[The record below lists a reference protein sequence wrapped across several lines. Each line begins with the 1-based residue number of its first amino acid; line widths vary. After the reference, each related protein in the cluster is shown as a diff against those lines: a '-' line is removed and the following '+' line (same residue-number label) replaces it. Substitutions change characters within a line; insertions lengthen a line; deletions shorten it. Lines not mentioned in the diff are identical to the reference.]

1 MADKELK
8 VRLKPCA
15 HTSTE
20 WAGTYKD
27 KVLLNGEIG
36 YEKNTGR
43 YKIGDGTNKWA
54 DLPWAKATPYGDFIP
69 LNTSGGI
76 GSISGGG
83 EYGYCLI
90 ATIKIS
96 NKHINRPITFEISG
110 RGFLT
115 SIVQVMFQN
124 IDHTDPKLSSFT
136 TNGYNKFYIV
146 KSDTSTWKIYGMY
159 TEVWGSLVLHRITG
173 SGSNIGVTVNLENV
187 DALPAGTTQASY
199 YGNVSYATNAGS
211 ATQANKLT
219 VNAGSSTNPVYFS
232 GGVPTACSGRT
243 VPGIKSASEVT
254 TLGWGTN
261 NNYVADISLLS
272 YWNGAY
278 SGTSSNLA
286 YCKQGAF
293 GTIVTKAAGDYL
305 AVGGTAVAA
314 KKLVS
319 AVTLSSYAFTPSTYI
334 ADGGVV
340 GLWNNNQSIDSNGYP
355 EGNTSGGILFGR
367 TNAAVVMAARA
378 GQTVPTIYVKQYY
391 QSWGDWALLLHS
403 SNYTSYTVKKD
414 GTGASGTWGINIS
427 GNAAT
432 ATKATQDGSGKT
444 ITSTYLKL
452 TGGTLTISSYYGLK
466 IKRSDANGSAISY
479 LNSNG
484 AIGGAGFL
492 SDGNFQ
498 ISSGENTNG
507 NIFKASTTAAT
518 FPGTVTAT
526 KFIGN
531 LTGNADTAGKWSTA
545 RKITLTGSVTGSVSI
560 DGSGDVSLATTTNH
574 THGLL
579 HSSFAKQI
587 ANTTTDSG
595 WSMINSAYKGYILMS
610 LRTQADAPAWIQNNY
625 AAGIAFGGADTKGVL
640 SMAYGSPKITFA
652 GGNGTKPVWYFTLT
666 GTSATTY
673 NLDTFAKKDGSNAS
687 GTWGINISGNA
698 ATATNATNAVSAT
711 TASILGRNTSYNY
724 SIAGV
729 TWFDIDG
736 KAGAAVQAND
746 TPTTAW
752 WHILRFNHSNP
763 NEYYTDL
770 AVPFN
775 NNSLYYK
782 QIKAGALQNGGWVKV
797 LDSLNYNE
805 YAPKKDGTGA
815 SGTWGISITGN
826 AATANQWA
834 TARTLTIGDTG
845 KSVNGS
851 GNVSWTSSE
860 VGYRHEWSCIV
871 TCSTWS
877 RLCYVTSDN
886 PTIGASFLLNIGATR
901 GSVVYNDTFI
911 IKTHHHTSG
920 KIIKISGHNYSL
932 GYQVRLLV
940 DTYGHCYVELYDNIN
955 GATSSTAQT
964 VYCRLIPI
972 YCDTITKYTS
982 FTSGT
987 SLPSGF
993 SVTQT
998 MTLDNNDIQA
1008 NVAGNLYGNATTATT
1023 ATKANTVLGNYT
1035 GNGGQQNPNYFGTN
1049 KVGFLMMNTIVNGNS
1064 QYKDWMIMDCYNASD
1079 VGGGVAFGVNR
1090 QSLGA
1095 YIMRSDAARTSWAQS
1110 AELLGT
1116 HNYSSYALPLTGG
1129 TLTGNLTVKADAA
1142 TSRKVIVNN
1151 TNRSIA
1157 LEVHSNGEAGLY
1169 DHTHSQ
1175 WLIWGDKDGTGVL
1188 IPNKQ
1193 LIVDGD
1199 ISSIGGLL
1207 KSDAN
1212 DCDLVMGAQNG
1223 SYCHMYADLPFYFNQ
1238 SITSVG
1244 HIRTTY
1250 TSGTSSIGSNFS
1262 SGKSFYL
1269 YGDTSNASRGL
1280 YDDNAGFVI
1289 GVSNSGAT
1297 FYGNLSGNASSAG
1310 YVTSD
1315 NSMRLYAQYNNEIN
1329 FGGTNAASNIYFGY
1343 RAVDSKPI
1351 PTNFYF
1357 GGSDGTANIIA
1368 KRIYSRSLFS
1378 STAYGAT
1385 MDLGPQ
1391 NGSYCHMYSS
1401 LPFYFNQDILINGWS
1416 LSSHTH
1422 NYLPLA
1428 GGTMNSSAVIAF
1440 SGAAGSVSASTP
1452 MSITYPRIA
1461 CYGTLYINADT
1472 DNSGS
1477 EHILLTAGKGVS
1489 GTLND
1494 GLAIGQSTLTWQ
1506 GSTVVTG
1513 QNCADYTSSSRTIDL
1528 TSLNQNTWYP
1538 VYTSIPYN
1546 GLRRTRVAVQLNS
1559 GSKPSWS
1566 THDGGFT
1573 MNLDVLVKACGWGT
1587 TDGLTLFLENEARW
1601 CDTSKGVP
1609 AYFQQLTNGSKAV
1622 FYLRGGGKYTIHS
1635 DWNAEWTI
1643 ATSSTTI
1650 SSQTIAPTTSAP
1662 SNNGYFI
1669 LNEGN
1674 YSSRIRTLSSA
1685 VIFSSNATVNGTL
1698 TAATLNVSGHI
1709 TGGNNIYASK
1719 SGGEAQNGVKYNGGG
1734 LYFWGNNSGGSRG
1747 IYDTKWGYVVRW
1759 VGSGAMPMFNGG
1771 LIVDPTFNNSAYAVN
1786 ANNYQTFR
1794 VYDSYNI
1801 SGTPTTYGNVL
1812 EINGRDNHWKPQI
1825 WCSAGATSTSSKGA
1839 LYYRNRD
1846 YNATSMGSWIKI
1858 ITQGNFSL
1866 SGTTLT
1872 ITI

>member
-54 DLPWAKATPYGDFIP
+54 DLPWAKATPYGNFIP

-83 EYGYCLI
+83 KYEYCLI
-90 ATIKIS
+90 ATVKIS
-96 NKHINRPITFEISG
+96 KTYINRPITFEISG

-115 SIVQVMFQN
+115 SIVQVMFLN
-124 IDHTDPKLSSFT
+124 ADNTDPGLGKFT
-136 TNGYNKFYIV
+136 TNGYNNFYIV
-146 KSDTSTWKIYGMY
+146 KSDTSTWKIYGTY
-159 TEVWGSLVLHRITG
+159 TEVWGDLILHRITG

-187 DALPAGTTQASY
+187 DALPTGTTKASY

-293 GTIVTKAAGDYL
+293 GTIVTKNSGDYL

-319 AVTLSSYAFTPSTYI
+319 AVTLSSYDFTPSTYI

-340 GLWNNNQSIDSNGYP
+340 GLWNNNQSTDSNGYP
-355 EGNTSGGILFGR
+355 AANSSGGILFGR

-432 ATKATQDGSGKT
+432 ATKATQDGSGNT

-507 NIFKASTTAAT
+507 NIFKASITAAT

-595 WSMINSAYKGYILMS
+595 WSMINDTYMGYILMS
-610 LRTQADAPAWIQNNY
+610 LRTQADAPPWIQNNY
-625 AAGIAFGGADTKGVL
+625 AAGIVFGGADTKGVL

-673 NLDTFAKKDGSNAS
+673 NLDTFAKKDGSN
-687 GTWGINISGNA
+687 
-698 ATATNATNAVSAT
+698 
-711 TASILGRNTSYNY
+711 
-724 SIAGV
+724 
-729 TWFDIDG
+729 
-736 KAGAAVQAND
+736 
-746 TPTTAW
+746 
-752 WHILRFNHSNP
+752 
-763 NEYYTDL
+763 
-770 AVPFN
+770 
-775 NNSLYYK
+775 
-782 QIKAGALQNGGWVKV
+782 
-797 LDSLNYNE
+797 
-805 YAPKKDGTGA
+805 A

-877 RLCYVTSDN
+877 RLCYVTSGN

-901 GSVVYNDTFI
+901 GNVVYNDTFI

-955 GATSSTAQT
+955 GVTSSTTQT

-972 YCDTITKYTS
+972 YCDAITKYTS

-1008 NVAGNLYGNATTATT
+1008 NIAGNLYGNATTATR
-1023 ATKANTVLGNYT
+1023 ANTVLGSYT
-1035 GNGGQQNPNYFGTN
+1035 HNGGQQNPNYFGTN
-1049 KVGFLMMNTIVNGNS
+1049 KVGFLMMDTIVNGNG
-1064 QYKDWMIMDCYNASD
+1064 QYKDWMIMDCYYAND

-1129 TLTGNLTVKADAA
+1129 TLTGHLTIGNSTRSSCPVYGIAVHDLRDATILPSSFGSGNVNFYFKQINGYWNSVMHMTGWDGTTYA
-1142 TSRKVIVNN
+1142 AWELAGNSNNDSSHNDLLFRQGLGSNWQNWQTVLTSANYGNYAVPLVGNSNIRGDITIIRSDSGDRRLAVTNN
-1151 TNRSIA
+1151 NINCILLASGTT
-1157 LEVHSNGEAGLY
+1157 AGLY
-1169 DHTHSQ
+1169 NTSYG
-1175 WLIWGDKDGTGVL
+1175 WLIA
-1188 IPNKQ
+1188 IN
-1193 LIVDGD
+1193 
-1199 ISSIGGLL
+1199 
-1207 KSDAN
+1207 
-1212 DCDLVMGAQNG
+1212 
-1223 SYCHMYADLPFYFNQ
+1223 
-1238 SITSVG
+1238 
-1244 HIRTTY
+1244 
-1250 TSGTSSIGSNFS
+1250 TSGQVTLPNGGTLSGALNLANGTWNKAGDDAYFGDNNTAGSFAIKGINGATNLKMVTYGGSTYGTITWNGNNFNFS
-1262 SGKSFYL
+1262 NTIVGEL
-1269 YGDTSNASRGL
+1269 N
-1280 YDDNAGFVI
+1280 
-1289 GVSNSGAT
+1289 
-1297 FYGNLSGNASSAG
+1297 GNASSAG

-1315 NSMRLYAQYNNEIN
+1315 NSMRLYAQYNNEVN
-1329 FGGTNAASNIYFGY
+1329 FGGTNNSNTIFIGY

-1351 PTNFYF
+1351 PSTFYF
-1357 GGSDGTANIIA
+1357 GGSTGTATLVAA
-1368 KRIYSRSLFS
+1368 KF
-1378 STAYGAT
+1378 
-1385 MDLGPQ
+1385 
-1391 NGSYCHMYSS
+1391 
-1401 LPFYFNQDILINGWS
+1401 
-1416 LSSHTH
+1416 
-1422 NYLPLA
+1422 
-1428 GGTMNSSAVIAF
+1428 
-1440 SGAAGSVSASTP
+1440 
-1452 MSITYPRIA
+1452 
-1461 CYGTLYINADT
+1461 
-1472 DNSGS
+1472 
-1477 EHILLTAGKGVS
+1477 
-1489 GTLND
+1489 
-1494 GLAIGQSTLTWQ
+1494 
-1506 GSTVVTG
+1506 
-1513 QNCADYTSSSRTIDL
+1513 
-1528 TSLNQNTWYP
+1528 
-1538 VYTSIPYN
+1538 
-1546 GLRRTRVAVQLNS
+1546 
-1559 GSKPSWS
+1559 
-1566 THDGGFT
+1566 
-1573 MNLDVLVKACGWGT
+1573 
-1587 TDGLTLFLENEARW
+1587 
-1601 CDTSKGVP
+1601 
-1609 AYFQQLTNGSKAV
+1609 
-1622 FYLRGGGKYTIHS
+1622 
-1635 DWNAEWTI
+1635 
-1643 ATSSTTI
+1643 
-1650 SSQTIAPTTSAP
+1650 
-1662 SNNGYFI
+1662 
-1669 LNEGN
+1669 
-1674 YSSRIRTLSSA
+1674 
-1685 VIFSSNATVNGTL
+1685 
-1698 TAATLNVSGHI
+1698 
-1709 TGGNNIYASK
+1709 
-1719 SGGEAQNGVKYNGGG
+1719 
-1734 LYFWGNNSGGSRG
+1734 
-1747 IYDTKWGYVVRW
+1747 
-1759 VGSGAMPMFNGG
+1759 
-1771 LIVDPTFNNSAYAVN
+1771 
-1786 ANNYQTFR
+1786 
-1794 VYDSYNI
+1794 
-1801 SGTPTTYGNVL
+1801 
-1812 EINGRDNHWKPQI
+1812 
-1825 WCSAGATSTSSKGA
+1825 KGA
-1839 LYYRNRD
+1839 LEGNADSATKLNLTRAIGNQNDSHATALQNEFNSNKASISRNNLNTYYSGAYGNGSF
-1846 YNATSMGSWIKI
+1846 YMGYFLNGYDSNPYGGFFVAHYGTPFYVGISNGSFYQQSI
-1858 ITQGNFSL
+1858 ITSANFSL